1 MREST
6 NSPVYDFVS
15 RLLAYAVA
23 GFTVVCS
30 VFVCRRDEEGR
41 WGVDLYIFLQSYLG
55 LSYTRS
61 ITN

>member
-1 MREST
+1 MTACNNRRRNVMEST

-30 VFVCRRDEEGR
+30 VFVCRRDGGGR
-41 WGVDLYIFLQSYLG
+41 WA
-55 LSYTRS
+55 
-61 ITN
+61 